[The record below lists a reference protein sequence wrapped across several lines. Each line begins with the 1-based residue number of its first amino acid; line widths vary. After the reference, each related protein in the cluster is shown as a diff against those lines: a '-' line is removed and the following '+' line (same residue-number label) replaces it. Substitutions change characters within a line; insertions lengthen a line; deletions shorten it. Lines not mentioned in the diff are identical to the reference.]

1 MTKPRAL
8 NTFLDGLAE
17 LGIDKHLIKNKKI
30 LIDLLE
36 KEKVYR
42 DQDKSD
48 SEGNDEEMIDIED
61 GAETASESGDGMEYE
76 DFEET
81 TTGDSKNVAQI
92 FLKSK
97 FPCNYCNGSHVYQT
111 AVVRC
116 PICCWHDD
124 YKICPVCERDIPVN
138 ERKYS
143 KDGFIRCTDCYAV
156 KHIDPKTF
164 QETNYPPSD

>member
-1 MTKPRAL
+1 MT
-8 NTFLDGLAE
+8 
-17 LGIDKHLIKNKKI
+17 KNKKI
-30 LIDLLE
+30 LLDLLE

-48 SEGNDEEMIDIED
+48 SEGNDEEMI
-61 GAETASESGDGMEYE
+61 
-76 DFEET
+76 
-81 TTGDSKNVAQI
+81 QI

-116 PICCWHDD
+116 PICFWHDGN
-124 YKICPVCERDIPVN
+124 KICPVCERDIPVN

-143 KDGFIRCTDCYAV
+143 KDGFIRCTDCHAV

-164 QETNYPPSD
+164 QETNYPPSDEEDFDD